1 MTCNLS
7 LQAENDSKKKM
18 EKVEEVDPQE
28 VFRQLVLDAIK
39 TAFELVTV
47 NGEININVDNI
58 FPLMKTLQLN
68 PNDEPIMDMIRTAC
82 IDTYGNINEQEWDEK
97 VIEQRRQATGD
108 DFEEDI
114 KSAFSLI
121 DKDADGV
128 ITTSDI
134 YELMMGLGEMMTDEE
149 IAEFIKTADLDNDG
163 QINYR
168 GESQS
173 ITGETLWTVNIG
185 KPVTDI
191 CMSQCWNNFEIM

>member
-1 MTCNLS
+1 M
-7 LQAENDSKKKM
+7 
-18 EKVEEVDPQE
+18 
-28 VFRQLVLDAIK
+28 
-39 TAFELVTV
+39 
-47 NGEININVDNI
+47 
-58 FPLMKTLQLN
+58 
-68 PNDEPIMDMIRTAC
+68 
-82 IDTYGNINEQEWDEK
+82 
-97 VIEQRRQATGD
+97 IEQRRQATGD

-191 CMSQCWNNFEIM
+191 CMSQCWNNFESLAKTPTIAWLRLCCIS

>member
-1 MTCNLS
+1 M
-7 LQAENDSKKKM
+7 
-18 EKVEEVDPQE
+18 
-28 VFRQLVLDAIK
+28 
-39 TAFELVTV
+39 
-47 NGEININVDNI
+47 
-58 FPLMKTLQLN
+58 
-68 PNDEPIMDMIRTAC
+68 
-82 IDTYGNINEQEWDEK
+82 
-97 VIEQRRQATGD
+97 IEQRRQAAGD

-168 GESQS
+168 GN
-173 ITGETLWTVNIG
+173 WTINIW
-185 KPVTDI
+185 KPETDI
-191 CMSQCWNNFEIM
+191 CSVGTILIVKQKTQQLYG

>member
-1 MTCNLS
+1 MHIYVHKLKC
-7 LQAENDSKKKM
+7 M
-18 EKVEEVDPQE
+18 
-28 VFRQLVLDAIK
+28 
-39 TAFELVTV
+39 
-47 NGEININVDNI
+47 
-58 FPLMKTLQLN
+58 FPY
-68 PNDEPIMDMIRTAC
+68 AC
-82 IDTYGNINEQEWDEK
+82 IYDSSGMKYPLQFLQSVFSLVSVFSAYGNINELEWDEK

-168 GESQS
+168 GKSQS

-191 CMSQCWNNFEIM
+191 CMSQCWNNFESLAKTPTIAWLRLCSIS

>member
-1 MTCNLS
+1 MHASMIAVEWSIPSSFSNQFLVWLS
-7 LQAENDSKKKM
+7 
-18 EKVEEVDPQE
+18 
-28 VFRQLVLDAIK
+28 VFSA
-39 TAFELVTV
+39 
-47 NGEININVDNI
+47 
-58 FPLMKTLQLN
+58 
-68 PNDEPIMDMIRTAC
+68 
-82 IDTYGNINEQEWDEK
+82 YGNINELEWDEK

-168 GESQS
+168 GKSQS
-173 ITGETLWTVNIG
+173 NTLDSKYRETCNWYLYE
-185 KPVTDI
+185 PVLEQFRKFSENPNN
-191 CMSQCWNNFEIM
+191 CMVKIM

>member
-1 MTCNLS
+1 MFISSNVCSHMHASMIAVERSIPSSFSNQFSVWLS
-7 LQAENDSKKKM
+7 
-18 EKVEEVDPQE
+18 
-28 VFRQLVLDAIK
+28 VFSA
-39 TAFELVTV
+39 
-47 NGEININVDNI
+47 
-58 FPLMKTLQLN
+58 
-68 PNDEPIMDMIRTAC
+68 
-82 IDTYGNINEQEWDEK
+82 YGNINEQEWDEK

-191 CMSQCWNNFEIM
+191 CMSQCWNNFESLAKTPTIAWLRLCSIS

>member
-1 MTCNLS
+1 M
-7 LQAENDSKKKM
+7 
-18 EKVEEVDPQE
+18 
-28 VFRQLVLDAIK
+28 
-39 TAFELVTV
+39 
-47 NGEININVDNI
+47 
-58 FPLMKTLQLN
+58 
-68 PNDEPIMDMIRTAC
+68 
-82 IDTYGNINEQEWDEK
+82 
-97 VIEQRRQATGD
+97 IEQRRQATGD

-168 GESQS
+168 GKVSVHHWGNTP
-173 ITGETLWTVNIG
+173 INMW

-191 CMSQCWNNFEIM
+191 CISQCWNNSKD